1 MYPDLKKGQVSHL
14 WKVNFQFNVQSVD
27 GVTLS
32 QTLSILKLTC
42 ENGSNTTQCLLLI
55 KLTNEMRKKICFF
68 IILLSYL
75 EHSCRLRECSAMHS
89 LKFTDLPI

>member
-1 MYPDLKKGQVSHL
+1 MYPDLKKGQASHL

-27 GVTLS
+27 GVNLS
-32 QTLSILKLTC
+32 QTLSILKLTS

-55 KLTNEMRKKICFF
+55 KLTNGMRKKICVF
-68 IILLSYL
+68 IILLSYF

-89 LKFTDLPI
+89 LKLAELHI